1 MVNKKKTS
9 MVDVIKNN
17 VLFSAQDKID
27 ICDTVALLLQDGLTI
42 KQISEDFV
50 KYGTVNQKRVG
61 QAMLHQMQAG
71 QQISEGLKPFFGHLA
86 MQAIQTSEKSKRL
99 AEGFEQAKE
108 TLTTTSGIGMRL
120 LSMWKSELIQ
130 LVIFLALFVQMGNS
144 AWPSLIRMVPP
155 ARWPALATGLK
166 AFSDWLAAYYIVAA
180 IGLIAGILVFNLM
193 LRMLTGPVRDALDS
207 LPMFSQYRLA
217 VASNTL
223 YTMAMMLKTG
233 ASLRDAIARCK
244 YGATR
249 YQCWKISLIEK
260 RFVDSRSS
268 NLGELLDVG
277 LLERRQINRLILLS
291 GGGSRGTLNAKRLER
306 SAQYH
311 SSTLEKLI
319 TKVGPTVALLIKA
332 TGSILIV
339 LLVLSIQLLA
349 SSMS

>member
-1 MVNKKKTS
+1 MAKKKNS
-9 MVDVIKNN
+9 ILDVIQNN
-17 VLFSAQDKID
+17 LLFSAREKID
-27 ICDTVALLLQDGLTI
+27 LCDTVALLLQDGLTI
-42 KQISEDFV
+42 KQIAEDFI
-50 KYGTVNQKRVG
+50 KYGTGNQKRVG
-61 QAMLHQMQAG
+61 QAMLSQMQAG

-108 TLTTTSGIGMRL
+108 TLATTSGIGMRL

-144 AWPSLIRMVPP
+144 AWPSLTKMVPP
-155 ARWPALATGLK
+155 ARWPSLATQLK
-166 AFSDWLAAYYIVAA
+166 GFSDWLAAYYLWAA
-180 IGLIAGILVFNLM
+180 IGVVAGIVVFNLV
-193 LRMLTGPVRDALDS
+193 LRMLTGPVREALDG

-233 ASLRDAIARCK
+233 ASLKDSIARCK

-249 YQCWKISLIEK
+249 YQRWKVSLIERK
-260 RFVDSRSS
+260 FIDSRSS

-277 LLERRQINRLILLS
+277 LLERRQVNRLILLS
-291 GGGSRGTLNAKRLER
+291 GGGSRGTLNAQRLER